1 MSAPLT
7 PAEHD
12 LVGRAAALA
21 RAAHEGQRD
30 KAGRPYFD
38 SHVADVHRRVV
49 AYGGDVHEQV
59 AALLHD
65 VLEDT
70 EVTEDD
76 LVAAGVP
83 EQAIQVVRLLTK
95 VDGEP
100 VQAYYERI
108 RAHEPARRVKLLGDL
123 ASNTDP
129 ARTALLPEA
138 QRLRL
143 TAKYDQARRLL
154 EA

>member
-1 MSAPLT
+1 MALT
-7 PAEHD
+7 PQETA
-12 LVGRAAALA
+12 LVADAARLA
-21 RAAHEGQRD
+21 RAAHEGQVD

-38 SHVADVHRRVV
+38 SHVADVHARVV

-70 EVTEDD
+70 AVTEDA

-83 EQAIQVVRLLTK
+83 EPALRIVRLLTK

-100 VQAYYERI
+100 KEDYYQRI
-108 RAHEPARRVKLLGDL
+108 RDHEPARRVKLLGDL

-129 ARTALLPEA
+129 ARTALLPPE
-138 QRLRL
+138 QRERL
-143 TAKYDQARRLL
+143 EGKYAQARRLL
-154 EA
+154 G